1 MRNRSHVSLRAEVV
15 AAAREMHALG
25 LVVGAAGNVSA
36 REGDVVHIT
45 PRALPYGEMTA
56 AEVVG
61 LTLEVEVIAGGREP
75 SSEWRVHTA
84 IYADRPEVE
93 AVVHTHSVHATAWS
107 CLGEPL
113 DTGVKELAQAVGAPV
128 RTAADAPPG
137 TDAVARAAVKALA
150 GRRAALLAH
159 HGVVAVGESLAQ
171 ALVVSQVVERHAQ
184 MAWLLR
190 AE

>member
-1 MRNRSHVSLRAEVV
+1 MSLQAEVV
-15 AAAREMHALG
+15 ATAREMLSLG

-45 PRALPYGEMTA
+45 PRALPYGEM
-56 AEVVG
+56 AEGDVVAVSLAG
-61 LTLEVEVIAGGREP
+61 EVIEGGRDP

-84 IYADRPEVE
+84 IYSARPEVE

-113 DTGVKELAQAVGAPV
+113 DTGVKEFTQVLGGPV

-137 TDAVARAAVKALA
+137 TDAVARAAVAALA

-159 HGVVAVGESLAQ
+159 HGVVAVGETLAQ
-171 ALVVSQVVERHAQ
+171 ALVVSQVVERHAH

-190 AE
+190 R